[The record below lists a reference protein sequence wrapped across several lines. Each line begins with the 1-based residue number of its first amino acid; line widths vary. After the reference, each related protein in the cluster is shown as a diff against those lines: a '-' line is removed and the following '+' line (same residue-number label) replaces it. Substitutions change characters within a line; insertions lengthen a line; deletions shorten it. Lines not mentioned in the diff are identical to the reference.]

1 MNPENLPKAFRR
13 RWRKETSEQN
23 AANGIYVEVK
33 NLDDAIRHQQAVQ
46 RNRTFSWALFSVFVP
61 VSLLFWS
68 EAIFAIGHMA
78 EVGILRLLAEF
89 VLALLF
95 TLAAVQMFRAGV
107 HFNRLLAN
115 PSRLLDGDAES
126 ERLEKSVWSAFLP
139 FLFWSD

>member
-1 MNPENLPKAFRR
+1 M
-13 RWRKETSEQN
+13 
-23 AANGIYVEVK
+23 K
-33 NLDDAIRHQQAVQ
+33 NLDDAIRYQQVVQ

-68 EAIFAIGHMA
+68 EVIFALGHIA
-78 EVGILRLLAEF
+78 EVGILQLLAEF
-89 VLALLF
+89 FLALFLSF
-95 TLAAVQMFRAGV
+95 AAVQMFRAGM

-126 ERLEKSVWSAFLP
+126 EHLEKSARSAFLP

>member
-1 MNPENLPKAFRR
+1 M
-13 RWRKETSEQN
+13 
-23 AANGIYVEVK
+23 K

-68 EAIFAIGHMA
+68 EAIFALGHIA
-78 EVGILRLLAEF
+78 EVGILQLLAEF
-89 VLALLF
+89 VLALFF
-95 TLAAVQMFRAGV
+95 TLAAVQMFRAGM

-115 PSRLLDGDAES
+115 PSRLLDSDAET
-126 ERLEKSVWSAFLP
+126 ERLEKSARSAFLP

>member
-1 MNPENLPKAFRR
+1 MTIEL
-13 RWRKETSEQN
+13 
-23 AANGIYVEVK
+23 K

-68 EAIFAIGHMA
+68 EVIFAIGHMA
-78 EVGILRLLAEF
+78 EVGILQLLAEF
-89 VLALLF
+89 VLALLL
-95 TLAAVQMFRAGV
+95 TLAAVQMFRAGI

-115 PSRLLDGDAES
+115 PSRLLDGDAGT